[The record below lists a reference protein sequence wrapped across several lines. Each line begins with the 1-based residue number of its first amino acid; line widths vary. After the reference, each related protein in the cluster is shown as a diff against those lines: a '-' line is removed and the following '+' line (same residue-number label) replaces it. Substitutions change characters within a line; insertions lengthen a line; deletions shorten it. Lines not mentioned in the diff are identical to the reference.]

1 MIKTAFQE
9 DAVSHTEVFN
19 RFCHFREGRTSEES
33 DGHSGHPSMN
43 RKNKVT
49 AKLWDMVTEDQSLII
64 RKMAEQVEISSGTG
78 QSILTEDLGISNACC
93 L

>member
-1 MIKTAFQE
+1 
-9 DAVSHTEVFN
+9 
-19 RFCHFREGRTSEES
+19 
-33 DGHSGHPSMN
+33 
-43 RKNKVT
+43 
-49 AKLWDMVTEDQSLII
+49 MVTEDQSLII